1 MNRAMFLS
9 ELRMGLS
16 GMPQSEIDETLADYE
31 AHFSDGAAAGRSESA
46 IASALGDPARL
57 AKELR
62 AEAGFKRWETERSPG
77 SMVGAVIALLGLA
90 TLDLIFLIPFVCVVG
105 AILLSMLV
113 TAIALLFS
121 GGAVWLF
128 ALFPGWIMFGTSGV
142 LGSGAALALAGFG
155 LIAGG
160 IGLGALTWLL
170 LDIFIRGLVQYARLH
185 FRLIDSAQTNS
196 AQTNSAQTGRD

>member
-16 GMPQSEIDETLADYE
+16 GLPQSEIDDTVADYE
-31 AHFSDGAAAGRSESA
+31 AHFSDGLAAGRSEAA
-46 IASALGDPARL
+46 IANALGDPARL
-57 AKELR
+57 ARELR

-77 SMVGAVIALLGLA
+77 SMVSAVIALLGLA

-113 TAIALLFS
+113 TAIALLFA
-121 GGAVWLF
+121 GGAVWLL
-128 ALFPGWIMFGTSGV
+128 ALFPGVMISATSGM

-160 IGLGALTWLL
+160 VGLGALTWLL
-170 LDIFIRGLVQYARLH
+170 LDVFVRGLVQYARLH
-185 FRLIDSAQTNS
+185 FRLIDSAQTR
-196 AQTNSAQTGRD
+196 RD

>member
-9 ELRMGLS
+9 ELRMGLY
-16 GMPQSEIDETLADYE
+16 GLPQSEIDDTVADYE
-31 AHFSDGAAAGRSESA
+31 AHFADGLAAGRSEAA
-46 IASALGDPARL
+46 IANALGDPARL
-57 AKELR
+57 ARELR

-77 SMVGAVIALLGLA
+77 SMVSAVIALLGLA

-113 TAIALLFS
+113 TAIALLFA
-121 GGAVWLF
+121 GGAVWLL
-128 ALFPGWIMFGTSGV
+128 ALFPGVMISATSGM

-160 IGLGALTWLL
+160 VGLGALTWLL
-170 LDIFIRGLVQYARLH
+170 LDVFVRGLVQYARLH
-185 FRLIDSAQTNS
+185 FRLIDSAQTR
-196 AQTNSAQTGRD
+196 RD

>member
-16 GMPQSEIDETLADYE
+16 GLPHNEIDETVADYE
-31 AHFSDGAAAGRSESA
+31 AHFSDGLAAGRSESA

-57 AKELR
+57 ARELR
-62 AEAGFKRWETERSPG
+62 AEAGFKRWESERSPG
-77 SMVGAVIALLGLA
+77 SMVSAVIALLGLA

-105 AILLSMLV
+105 AVLLSMFV
-113 TAIALLFS
+113 TAIALLFA
-121 GGAVWLF
+121 GGGVWLF
-128 ALFPGWIMFGTSGV
+128 ALFPGMVMFGTSGV

-170 LDIFIRGLVQYARLH
+170 LDVFIRGLVQYARLH
-185 FRLIDSAQTNS
+185 FRLAQPDQN
-196 AQTNSAQTGRD
+196 GF

>member
-16 GMPQSEIDETLADYE
+16 GLPQNEIDETVADYE
-31 AHFSDGAAAGRSESA
+31 AHFGDGAAAGRSESA

-77 SMVGAVIALLGLA
+77 SMVSAVIALLGLA
-90 TLDLIFLIPFVCVVG
+90 TLDLIFLIPFVTVVG
-105 AILLSMLV
+105 AVLLSMLV
-113 TAIALLFS
+113 TAIALLLA
-121 GGAVWLF
+121 GGVIWLV
-128 ALFPGWIMFGTSGV
+128 ALFPGLMIFGTSGM
-142 LGSGAALALAGFG
+142 LGSGAALVLAGFG

-160 IGLGALTWLL
+160 VGLGALTWLL
-170 LDIFIRGLVQYARLH
+170 LDVFVRGLVQYARLH
-185 FRLIDSAQTNS
+185 FRLIDSAQTR
-196 AQTNSAQTGRD
+196 RD

>member
-16 GMPQSEIDETLADYE
+16 GMPQNEIDETLADYE
-31 AHFSDGAAAGRSESA
+31 AHFSDGAAAGRSEAA

-62 AEAGFKRWETERSPG
+62 AEAGFKRWETERSAG

-90 TLDLIFLIPFVCVVG
+90 TLDLFFLIPVVLFVGGVLLAMGLSAVG
-105 AILLSMLV
+105 
-113 TAIALLFS
+113 LFF
-121 GGAVWLF
+121 GGGFVWLF
-128 ALFPGWIMFGTSGV
+128 ALLGFGTSGV
-142 LGSGAALALAGFG
+142 LGSGAALALGGFG

-170 LDIFIRGLVQYARLH
+170 LDVFVRGLVQYARLH
-185 FRLIDSAQTNS
+185 FRLLDSAQTNS
-196 AQTNSAQTGRD
+196 VPTGRA

>member
-16 GMPQSEIDETLADYE
+16 GMPQNEIDETLADYE
-31 AHFSDGAAAGRSESA
+31 AHFSDGAAAGRSEAA

-62 AEAGFKRWETERSPG
+62 AEAGFKRWETERSAG

-90 TLDLIFLIPFVCVVG
+90 TLDLIFLIPFVCVAG
-105 AILLSMLV
+105 AVLLSMLI
-113 TAIALLFS
+113 TSIALLFS

-128 ALFPGWIMFGTSGV
+128 ALFPGWIMFGTGGV

-170 LDIFIRGLVQYARLH
+170 LDIFVRGLVQYARLH

-196 AQTNSAQTGRD
+196 AQTGRD

>member
-16 GMPQSEIDETLADYE
+16 GLPHNEIDETVADYE
-31 AHFSDGAAAGRSESA
+31 AHFSDGLAAGRSEAA

-57 AKELR
+57 ARELR

-77 SMVGAVIALLGLA
+77 SMVSAVFALLGLA

-105 AILLSMLV
+105 AVLLSMFV
-113 TAIALLFS
+113 TAIALLFA
-121 GGAVWLF
+121 GGGVWLF
-128 ALFPGWIMFGTSGV
+128 ALFPGMVMFGTSGV

-170 LDIFIRGLVQYARLH
+170 LDVFIRGLVQYARLH
-185 FRLIDSAQTNS
+185 FRLLDS
-196 AQTNSAQTGRD
+196 AQTNSAQTGRA

>member
-16 GMPQSEIDETLADYE
+16 GLPQNEIDETVTDYE
-31 AHFSDGAAAGRSESA
+31 AHFSEGIAAGRSEAA

-57 AKELR
+57 ARELR
-62 AEAGFKRWETERSPG
+62 AEAGFKRWETERSAG
-77 SMVGAVIALLGLA
+77 SMVSAVFALLGLA

-105 AILLSMLV
+105 AILLSMIV
-113 TAIALLFS
+113 TAIALFFS
-121 GGAVWLF
+121 GGAVWLL
-128 ALFPGWIMFGTSGV
+128 ALFPGLVMFGTSGV

-160 IGLGALTWLL
+160 VGLAALTWLL
-170 LDIFIRGLVQYARLH
+170 LDVFIRGLVQYARLH
-185 FRLIDSAQTNS
+185 FRLIDSAQTR
-196 AQTNSAQTGRD
+196 RD